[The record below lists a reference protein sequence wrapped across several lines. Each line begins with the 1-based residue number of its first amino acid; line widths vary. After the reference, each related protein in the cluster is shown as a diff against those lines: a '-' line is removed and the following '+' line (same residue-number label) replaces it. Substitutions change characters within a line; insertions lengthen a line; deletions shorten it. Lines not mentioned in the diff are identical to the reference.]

1 MSVPSH
7 HGAGALAKP
16 IAAVAFA
23 AMALAISSCSSAAPM
38 DREQW
43 EQRSHFLLHPLCNE
57 SRVGCSEL
65 VIELSPNYFPNIG
78 RPAIDPSLQSER
90 KTSADGIDE
99 YVWSNRVGGLQ
110 GAVVLT
116 IGQTDEITEGGIV
129 RGKGTTFTALGQVTL
144 RVHTKGLMEA
154 RLDVT
159 ASGRP
164 LVMSMGGKV
173 RDLQSFELRNGV
185 LHAP

>member
-1 MSVPSH
+1 M
-7 HGAGALAKP
+7 
-16 IAAVAFA
+16 
-23 AMALAISSCSSAAPM
+23 
-38 DREQW
+38 
-43 EQRSHFLLHPLCNE
+43 
-57 SRVGCSEL
+57 
-65 VIELSPNYFPNIG
+65 
-78 RPAIDPSLQSER
+78 
-90 KTSADGIDE
+90 
-99 YVWSNRVGGLQ
+99 
-110 GAVVLT
+110 
-116 IGQTDEITEGGIV
+116 

>member
-1 MSVPSH
+1 MSPFSRTR
-7 HGAGALAKP
+7 ATLRA
-16 IAAVAFA
+16 
-23 AMALAISSCSSAAPM
+23 SSAAAIASAALFLSGACSSPAPI
-38 DREQW
+38 DRDQW
-43 EQRSHFLLHPLCNE
+43 ERRSQFLLQPLCNE

-65 VIELSPNYFPNIG
+65 VIEISPNYFPNIA
-78 RPAIDPSLQSER
+78 RPAIDSSLQSES
-90 KTSADGIDE
+90 KTSADGVDE

-110 GAVVLT
+110 GAIVLT
-116 IGQTDEITEGGIV
+116 IGQTDEITERGIV
-129 RGKGTTFTALGQVTL
+129 RGKGTTFTVLNQVTL

>member
-1 MSVPSH
+1 MSWS
-7 HGAGALAKP
+7 ALP
-16 IAAVAFA
+16 RVALRRASLPFA
-23 AMALAISSCSSAAPM
+23 ASAVMLLSGSCSAPAPM

-43 EQRSHFLLHPLCNE
+43 EARSQFLLQPLCNE

-65 VIELSPNYFPNIG
+65 VIEISPNYFPNIA
-78 RPAIDPSLQSER
+78 RPAIDESLQSES
-90 KTSADGIDE
+90 KASADGVDE

-110 GAVVLT
+110 GAIVLT
-116 IGQTDEITEGGIV
+116 IGQTDEITERGIV
-129 RGKGTTFTALGQVTL
+129 RGKATTFTVLNQVTL

-164 LVMSMGGKV
+164 LVMSSGGRV
-173 RDLQSFELRNGV
+173 RDLQVFELRNGV